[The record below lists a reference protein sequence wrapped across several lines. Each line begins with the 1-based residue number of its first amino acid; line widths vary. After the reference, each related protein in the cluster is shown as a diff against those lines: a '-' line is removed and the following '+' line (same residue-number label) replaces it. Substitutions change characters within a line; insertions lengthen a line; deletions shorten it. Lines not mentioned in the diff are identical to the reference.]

1 MNTINSVSSAPV
13 PVDGTGVP
21 TLQPGT
27 KLFRVYTAFQR
38 IPAGAVVTERDA
50 RAYLGDAVALTYA
63 EYRRLVNVRVYR
75 TIGLTLD
82 DLSDVDIRD
91 GYQFLDESDTPDR
104 VTRTEWYRSAGS
116 TAENVLEEQD
126 MPFGEFVIAG

>member
-1 MNTINSVSSAPV
+1 MHTISSVTSDPV
-13 PVDGTGVP
+13 PIDGTGGP

-27 KLFRVYTAFQR
+27 KLFRVYTAFRR
-38 IPAGAVVTERDA
+38 IPAGTVVAERDA
-50 RAYLGDAVALTYA
+50 RAYLGDSVALTYA

-82 DLSDVDIRD
+82 DLADVDIRD
-91 GYQFLDESDTPDR
+91 GYAFSDESDTPDR
-104 VTRTEWYRSAGS
+104 VTRTEWYRSAGN
-116 TAENVLEEQD
+116 TAETVLEEQD